1 MRAISFSILLFCLCF
16 QITAQDSTY
25 TETRG
30 RFWLSVGGGESTYQ
44 EKVKPHDIVGF
55 PVNEMHLNYWRQK
68 TLYSLGLRG
77 GKGYGEFHFLLGKKL
92 YSKKWIQVYGS
103 GGLGFAIVEGD
114 SRIAL
119 PLEVQ
124 VQFTSLKYISY
135 GFNLNASF
143 NTFNGAVFGASFLF
157 LNIGLLR

>member
-1 MRAISFSILLFCLCF
+1 MKAISFLILLFSLSF
-16 QITAQDSTY
+16 QTTAQDSTD

-44 EKVKPHDIVGF
+44 EKSKPKDIVGF
-55 PVNEMHLNYWRQK
+55 PVNEMHFNYWRQK

-77 GKGYGEFHFLLGKKL
+77 GKGYGEFHLLLGKKL
-92 YSKKWIQVYGS
+92 YSKNWIQVYAS
-103 GGLGFAIVEGD
+103 SGLGLAIVEGD
-114 SRIAL
+114 SRVAL

-143 NTFNGAVFGASFLF
+143 NTFNGVVLGASFLY
-157 LNIGLLR
+157 LNIGHLS